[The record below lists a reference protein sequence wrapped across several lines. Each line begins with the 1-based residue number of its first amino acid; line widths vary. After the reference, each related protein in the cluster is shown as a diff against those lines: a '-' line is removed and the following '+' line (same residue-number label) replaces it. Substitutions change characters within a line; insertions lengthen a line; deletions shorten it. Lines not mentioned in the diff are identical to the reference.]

1 MIRFPH
7 LTCALILTLLSALL
21 SAQGLTFEQ
30 LYDDRLEFRS
40 VEWIADLDVVMA
52 GREIHPDGRET
63 AWIYRVDG
71 TGSPQWTNS
80 LQGKGSAR
88 FNVVIPLDGERVFA
102 AGTTQTD
109 SLTES
114 QAFLALFNSSGDTIW
129 TRQLPLAG
137 SEIFDARFIPD
148 RGFVLAGRAAAP
160 SGFFDAILI
169 QTNEAGN
176 PTWTRN
182 FGSSAIEQF
191 FGMDTL
197 DDGYILTGSA
207 FNGATDQVYLVKTDT
222 AGATDWVRV
231 FSNGDGDFG
240 FAVTADTA
248 GASYLVGNSV
258 IAEDGQATLLHIT
271 ADGNFDWQE
280 SFGGPGYDVFRDVD
294 RMEDGSLLVC
304 GSYTLSGG
312 EDEALAMMLTGL
324 GDTIW
329 FRPFGGVEDDVFFSA
344 CILPDGGFAFV
355 GSRGGAGYFVKTG
368 GDGIVCQPP
377 LGLTAEVSTDQALL
391 RWDGLPGI
399 TEFLIEYRP
408 QGLLAF
414 ATQTTTNTQIL
425 LTGLDQNRS
434 YEWRVSSACSDT
446 LSSDWS
452 GLQQFTTLISSL
464 SDPVS
469 VDFAVWPNPAQDIL
483 FLQNQV
489 DQLQLFNSAGQLVRT
504 EVQSNSL
511 ELGGLPDGLYL
522 LLLQKER
529 ELISRQVLIQ
539 SGL

>member
-1 MIRFPH
+1 MIRLLH
-7 LTCALILTLLSALL
+7 LACLLILTSLSALVG
-21 SAQGLTFEQ
+21 AQGLTFEQ
-30 LYDDRLEFRS
+30 VYDDRLEFRS
-40 VEWIADLDVVMA
+40 VEWIADLDLVMA

-88 FNVVIPLDGERVFA
+88 FNVVIPLNGEQVFA

-191 FGMDTL
+191 FGMDML
-197 DDGYILTGSA
+197 SDGYILTGSA
-207 FNGATDQVYLVKTDT
+207 FDGATDQVYVVKTDS

-231 FSNGDGDFG
+231 LSNGNGDFG
-240 FAVTADTA
+240 YAVAADTA
-248 GASYLVGNSV
+248 GGSYLVGNSV
-258 IAEDGQATLLHIT
+258 IAEDGQATLIHIT
-271 ADGNFDWQE
+271 ADGNYDWQE

-304 GSYTLSGG
+304 GSYTLGGG
-312 EDEALAMMLTGL
+312 EDEALAMMLTGV

-329 FRPFGGVEDDVFFSA
+329 FRPFGGVEDDVFYSA
-344 CILPDGGFAFV
+344 CVMPDGGFAFA

-368 GDGIVCQPP
+368 GDGIVCQAP
-377 LGLTAEVSTDQALL
+377 LGLTAEVSADQALL
-391 RWDGLPGI
+391 SWDGLPGI
-399 TEFLIEYRP
+399 SEFLIEYRP

-414 ATQTTTNTQIL
+414 ATQATTNTQIL
-425 LTGLDQNRS
+425 LTGLDQNRE
-434 YEWRVSSACSDT
+434 YEWRVSSTCSDT

-452 GLQQFTTLISSL
+452 GLQQFTTLISGF
-464 SDPVS
+464 SDPTPA
-469 VDFAVWPNPAQDIL
+469 DFTVWPNPAKDIL
-483 FLQNQV
+483 FLNDQV
-489 DQLQLFNSAGQLVRT
+489 DHLQLYNNAGQIVRT
-504 EVQSNSL
+504 EAQSNRL
-511 ELGGLPDGLYL
+511 ELRGLPAGLYL
-522 LLLQKER
+522 LLVQNGTG
-529 ELISRQVLIQ
+529 LIGRQVTIQ
-539 SGL
+539 SGP